1 MSEVAGK
8 ALKYIE
14 SITAVLSDLK
24 TRHSLQAGDVQY
36 VLDTAER
43 YVTDAQYYLRKD
55 DASTALASVSYAEG
69 LLDALKFLRHIN
81 FEWPSKKVN
90 GTA

>member
-1 MSEVAGK
+1 MSEIAGK

-24 TRHSLQAGDVQY
+24 TKHSLQADDVQY

-43 YVTDAQYYLRKD
+43 YVSDAQYYLQKD

-81 FEWPSKKVN
+81 FEWPTKKVKE
-90 GTA
+90 TA